1 MQNSSFINSSFKRV
15 VFSKLFHEQFAVYF
29 TKQCYL
35 ALFFMQSN
43 YHKHIQQMS
52 CLSSVS
58 QIQQLSTNRT
68 TTNFQQSPEHLL
80 PIFLPFSLHAS
91 ITTISIVENQICSRC
106 QRNFFLSIFTFTKQI
121 TMRSQWVCS
130 PFFLPWHLSS
140 SNSQHKIRGLPMVL
154 MLERR
159 KILNL
164 LIIHQQGPDKLG
176 RLPTRK
182 AQNLCSQENPYPA
195 CIHFHLEDELRTT
208 IKMRKLKNPLVKY
221 FKQAEP
227 HHSRIRQ
234 NNQEEIIWPR
244 FGKKCLLSNVL
255 TTH

>member
-106 QRNFFLSIFTFTKQI
+106 QRNFFFINFYFYQTNYYEVTVGLLTLFPS
-121 TMRSQWVCS
+121 MAS
-130 PFFLPWHLSS
+130 FFF
-140 SNSQHKIRGLPMVL
+140 
-154 MLERR
+154 
-159 KILNL
+159 
-164 LIIHQQGPDKLG
+164 QQL
-176 RLPTRK
+176 
-182 AQNLCSQENPYPA
+182 AQNKGPSHGFDVGEKKDPKFTNNPSVGA
-195 CIHFHLEDELRTT
+195 
-208 IKMRKLKNPLVKY
+208 
-221 FKQAEP
+221 
-227 HHSRIRQ
+227 
-234 NNQEEIIWPR
+234 
-244 FGKKCLLSNVL
+244 
-255 TTH
+255 